1 MNANDGQ
8 YDSSCIFLYCEALDG
23 TTAKK
28 LSRSLQR
35 QFVNNLRDI
44 ILEMKD
50 FTPLRENVHTIK
62 KWMVDLLEKDKLA
75 SDVHTHRLVP
85 PLPNWQEEQR
95 LRRKN

>member
-8 YDSSCIFLYCEALDG
+8 YDSSCIFLYCEAIDD

-28 LSRSLQR
+28 LPRSLQR

-50 FTPLRENVHTIK
+50 FNL
-62 KWMVDLLEKDKLA
+62 
-75 SDVHTHRLVP
+75 
-85 PLPNWQEEQR
+85 
-95 LRRKN
+95 